1 VTPDEITEKLARLRD
16 AGARLK
22 RRPIGEVLDVLGTV
36 LERWRDP
43 NSIWRRD
50 LEDRLPAATGFTAPM
65 IGEGLRRGL
74 SDWTSDA
81 LRELAIRE
89 LGPIDPPGSASD
101 RRISGFDTTAVLL
114 AGSIPMPSLLALI
127 APLAVRS
134 PVLAKTASR
143 DPLTPHLVAQSIAEA
158 DAELGRCIR
167 VVDFAADHEAC
178 IRTLLEADCICATGS
193 DATIATVQSL
203 ARPPRRLVVDG
214 HRLSIAAVVPPECA
228 GRRSELAER
237 LAIDIA
243 LWDQLGCLSPIA
255 VFAVDPDPAQA
266 AALAEAISVAL
277 ANAEDNWPRGS
288 IDASTAH
295 EIAQQRAEAEIR
307 RAAGR
312 AVAIHASEATAWT
325 VIVEDG
331 PEPRP
336 APLHRFIR
344 VVPVPDPGHLL
355 EAIQPL
361 ATHLAAVAIEG
372 FGAGTA
378 ELAHALANL
387 GASRIC
393 APGSLQSPP
402 LDWRHAGRGVLAPLA
417 RFSDIEAIA

>member
-1 VTPDEITEKLARLRD
+1 MTPDEIAENLARLRD

-43 NSIWRRD
+43 DSIWRRD
-50 LEDRLPAATGFTAPM
+50 LEERLPAATGFTAPM
-65 IGEGLRRGL
+65 VGEGLRRALG
-74 SDWTSDA
+74 DWTSDA

-89 LGPIDPPGSASD
+89 LGPIDRTDPASD
-101 RRISGFDTTAVLL
+101 RQISGFDTTAVLL

-127 APLAVRS
+127 APLALRS
-134 PVLAKTASR
+134 PVLAKAASR

-167 VVDFAADHEAC
+167 VVDFAAANEDCTRA
-178 IRTLLEADCICATGS
+178 LLEADCICATGS
-193 DATIATVQSL
+193 DATIATLQSL
-203 ARPPRRLVVDG
+203 TRPPRRLVVDG
-214 HRLSIAAVVPPECA
+214 HRLSIAAVVPPASAE
-228 GRRSELAER
+228 RRSELAER

-255 VFAVDPDPAQA
+255 VFAVDPEPAHA
-266 AALAEAISVAL
+266 AALAEAIAVAL
-277 ANAEDNWPRGS
+277 ANAEANWPRGS
-288 IDASTAH
+288 IDASAAH
-295 EIAQQRAEAEIR
+295 EIAQQRAEAELR

-312 AVAIHASEATAWT
+312 AVAIHASDATAWT

-331 PEPRP
+331 PAPRP

-344 VVPVPDPGHLL
+344 VVPVPDPGRLL

-361 ATHLAAVAIEG
+361 AAHLAAVAIEG
-372 FGAGTA
+372 FGEGTA
-378 ELAHALANL
+378 GLARTLASL
-387 GASRIC
+387 GASRVC

>member
-1 VTPDEITEKLARLRD
+1 VTSDEIAENLARLRD
-16 AGARLK
+16 AGERLK
-22 RRPIGEVLDVLGTV
+22 RRPIGEVLDVLGAV

-43 NSIWRRD
+43 NSVWRRD

-65 IGEGLRRGL
+65 IGEGLRRAL

-81 LRELAIRE
+81 LRELATRE
-89 LGPIDPPGSASD
+89 LGPIDLPGSASN

-134 PVLAKTASR
+134 PVLAKAASR

-167 VVDFAADHEAC
+167 IVDFAATNEDCTRA
-178 IRTLLEADCICATGS
+178 LLEADCICATGS
-193 DATIATVQSL
+193 DATIATVQSQVK
-203 ARPPRRLVVDG
+203 PPRRLVVDG
-214 HRLSIAAVVPPECA
+214 HRLSIAAVVPPESA
-228 GRRSELAER
+228 ERRSELAER

-255 VFAVDPDPAQA
+255 VFAVDPEPAHA
-266 AALAEAISVAL
+266 GALAEAIAVAL
-277 ANAEDNWPRGS
+277 ANAEENWPRGS
-288 IDASTAH
+288 IDASAAH
-295 EIAQQRAEAEIR
+295 EIAQQRAEAELR

-312 AVAIHASEATAWT
+312 AVAIHASDATAWT

-355 EAIQPL
+355 EAIQPF
-361 ATHLAAVAIEG
+361 AAHLAAVAIEG
-372 FGAGTA
+372 FGEGTA
-378 ELAHALANL
+378 GLAHALANL
-387 GASRIC
+387 GASRVC

>member
-1 VTPDEITEKLARLRD
+1 VTSDEIAENFSRLRD
-16 AGARLK
+16 AGERLK
-22 RRPIGEVLDVLGTV
+22 RRPIGEVLEVLGAV

-43 NSIWRRD
+43 NSVWRRD

-65 IGEGLRRGL
+65 IGEGLKRALG
-74 SDWTSDA
+74 DWTSDA

-134 PVLAKTASR
+134 PVLAKAASR

-167 VVDFAADHEAC
+167 VVDFTAANEDCTRA
-178 IRTLLEADCICATGS
+178 LLAADCICATGS
-193 DATIATVQSL
+193 DATIATVQSQV
-203 ARPPRRLVVDG
+203 RPPRRLVVDG
-214 HRLSIAAVVPPECA
+214 HRLSIAAVVPPESA
-228 GRRSELAER
+228 ERRIELAER
-237 LAIDIA
+237 LAVDIA

-255 VFAVDPDPAQA
+255 VFAVDPEPAHA
-266 AALAEAISVAL
+266 AALAEAIAAAL
-277 ANAEDNWPRGS
+277 ANAEENWPRGS

-295 EIAQQRAEAEIR
+295 EIAQQRAEAELR

-312 AVAIHASEATAWT
+312 AVEIHASDATAWT

-344 VVPVPDPGHLL
+344 IVPVPDPRRLL
-355 EAIQPL
+355 EAIHPF
-361 ATHLAAVAIEG
+361 AAHLAAVAIEG
-372 FGAGTA
+372 FGEETTG
-378 ELAHALANL
+378 LAHALANL
-387 GASRIC
+387 GASRVC